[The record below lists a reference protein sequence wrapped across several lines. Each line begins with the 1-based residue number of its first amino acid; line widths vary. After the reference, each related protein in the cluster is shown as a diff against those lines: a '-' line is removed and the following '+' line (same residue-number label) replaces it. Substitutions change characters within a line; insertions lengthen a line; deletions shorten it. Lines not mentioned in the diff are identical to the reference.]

1 MRMWWIIPAGITGLL
16 AIIFGKKTKFMH
28 PKKTKPI
35 YETSDWAYLIYP
47 MADAAKIEPLFCLA
61 WIKVESGGNPCAW
74 GSATAKGPDGHPREQ
89 GIVQLYNP
97 DDFKKFQVASGAL
110 RKYCTPGTQVC
121 SRMLTDAEMQVQA
134 KAAMDLI
141 LHCREVAGM
150 AAAKNG
156 LRWRP
161 KDQLKLVKLVHG
173 LPGLVKSGVALATKH
188 LGRAPRDWLEFKTAV
203 NATKMDAGTEKYR
216 NLFPKVF
223 ANAEKVTAGLP
234 DDTHVVT

>member
-1 MRMWWIIPAGITGLL
+1 
-16 AIIFGKKTKFMH
+16 
-28 PKKTKPI
+28 
-35 YETSDWAYLIYP
+35 
-47 MADAAKIEPLFCLA
+47 
-61 WIKVESGGNPCAW
+61 
-74 GSATAKGPDGHPREQ
+74 
-89 GIVQLYNP
+89 
-97 DDFKKFQVASGAL
+97 
-110 RKYCTPGTQVC
+110 
-121 SRMLTDAEMQVQA
+121 
-134 KAAMDLI
+134 
-141 LHCREVAGM
+141 M